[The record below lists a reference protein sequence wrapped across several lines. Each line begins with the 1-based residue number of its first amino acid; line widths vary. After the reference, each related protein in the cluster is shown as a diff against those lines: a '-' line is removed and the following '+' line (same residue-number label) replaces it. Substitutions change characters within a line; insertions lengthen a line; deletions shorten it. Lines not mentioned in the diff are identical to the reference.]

1 MQTRF
6 IKNPA
11 ERGIRRRAR
20 TAAKLVLVLA
30 AAALVAGCAGGP
42 PTPPPPPDPAEVKAE
57 TKAREEFARD
67 LPKPPER

>member
-6 IKNPA
+6 MKNQI
-11 ERGIRRRAR
+11 ERRALLCAR
-20 TAAKLVLVLA
+20 AGAKLALVLGA
-30 AAALVAGCAGGP
+30 TVLLAGCAGGP

-57 TKAREEFARD
+57 TKARDDFARD